1 MTEGSFSRKELEEM
15 VDRWLIANKK
25 AEDIGNWKILES
37 FYREDAIYCWNMGP
51 NQEFVARSR
60 EEIREYALG
69 YWMKGFEGWNYPY
82 HDVIIDEKRGTV
94 VAFWEQIAPG
104 KRADGTPYKV
114 AGLSGSWFEYAGNY
128 QWKSQRDFL
137 DIENVK
143 ALTFELAGN
152 GLVDPDLKHKIYQ
165 QCRGQ
170 AAPDV
175 EFIRPEPDCRTKVWN
190 VIAMIKICRIWHIT
204 LFTELNL
211 KNDE

>member
-1 MTEGSFSRKELEEM
+1 M

-114 AGLSGSWFEYAGNY
+114 AGCQDLGLSMLAITNGN
-128 QWKSQRDFL
+128 RNEIFL
-137 DIENVK
+137 ISKMSRLLRSNWPGMVS
-143 ALTFELAGN
+143 
-152 GLVDPDLKHKIYQ
+152 
-165 QCRGQ
+165 
-170 AAPDV
+170 
-175 EFIRPEPDCRTKVWN
+175 
-190 VIAMIKICRIWHIT
+190 
-204 LFTELNL
+204 
-211 KNDE
+211 